1 MMMRRVHADAGSGEL
16 PAVTASATSATCQG
30 SSGAGSQ
37 LRDYAGSVLT
47 PGSFGDDLTGFF
59 HASQIATPIE
69 GAVTVRLAEPAKV
82 ARCRLVDARFD
93 QAPVMGERRAVGW
106 VATDDLRSH
115 RTVRSAMIPLN
126 DCTLV
131 SAESSTASVLQLLP
145 GNKFLFV
152 VDKRGLS
159 GFIVKSD
166 LDRHAVRS
174 YLYLLIAGVEMLLS
188 EIVKHAVPEEK
199 IIARIQSNLK
209 KRFEQAHMANQETSP
224 AEYLNIRELIALF
237 IQTSYAHDPRFW
249 DDSLTDLLNRVKDF
263 RNDVMHPTRSLA
275 ASEDIQ
281 TVANLP
287 RWATEIS
294 GRLRGI
300 AVLLTGEPSPGSA

>member
-1 MMMRRVHADAGSGEL
+1 
-16 PAVTASATSATCQG
+16 
-30 SSGAGSQ
+30 
-37 LRDYAGSVLT
+37 VLT

-69 GAVTVRLAEPAKV
+69 GAVTVRLAEPTKIAL
-82 ARCRLVDARFD
+82 RRLVDARFD
-93 QAPVMGERRAVGW
+93 QAPVMKERRAVGW

-115 RTVRSAMIPLN
+115 RTVRSAMIALN

-174 YLYLLIAGVEMLLS
+174 YLYLLVAGIEMLLS
-188 EIVKHAVPEEK
+188 EIVKRTVLDEE
-199 IIARIQSNLK
+199 IIASIQSYLK
-209 KRFEQAHMANQETSP
+209 KRFKQAQKAYQETSP
-224 AEYLNIRELIALF
+224 AEYLNIGELITLF
-237 IQTSYAHDPRFW
+237 VQTPYARDPVFW
-249 DDSLTDLLNRVKDF
+249 DDSLTNLLDRIKTF

-281 TVANLP
+281 TLANLP
-287 RWATEIS
+287 RWATEVS
-294 GRLRGI
+294 GRLRDI
-300 AVLLTGEPSPGSA
+300 ASLLAGEPSPGSI

>member
-1 MMMRRVHADAGSGEL
+1 M
-16 PAVTASATSATCQG
+16 
-30 SSGAGSQ
+30 
-37 LRDYAGSVLT
+37 LT

-69 GAVTVRLAEPAKV
+69 GAVTVRLAESAKV
-82 ARCRLVDARFD
+82 AQRRLVDARFD

-106 VATDDLRSH
+106 VATDDLRSR

-145 GNKFLFV
+145 GNRFLFV

-174 YLYLLIAGVEMLLS
+174 YLYLLIAGIEMLLS
-188 EIVKHAVPEEK
+188 EIVKRTTLDEDIVAS
-199 IIARIQSNLK
+199 IQSYLK
-209 KRFEQAHMANQETSP
+209 KRFEQAQRAYQETSP
-224 AEYLNIRELIALF
+224 AEYLNINELMTLF
-237 IQTSYAHDPRFW
+237 VKTPYARDPVFW
-249 DDSLTDLLNRVKDF
+249 DDSLTDLLNRIKTF

-275 ASEDIQ
+275 ASEDTQ
-281 TVANLP
+281 TLANLP
-287 RWATEIS
+287 RWAAEVS
-294 GRLRGI
+294 GRLHRI
-300 AVLLTGEPSPGSA
+300 AASLTGEPSPWSA

>member
-1 MMMRRVHADAGSGEL
+1 
-16 PAVTASATSATCQG
+16 
-30 SSGAGSQ
+30 
-37 LRDYAGSVLT
+37 VLT
-47 PGSFGDDLTGFF
+47 PGAFGDDLAGFF

-69 GAVTVRLAEPAKV
+69 GAVTVRLAEPTKV
-82 ARCRLVDARFD
+82 ALRRLVDARFD

-131 SAESSTASVLQLLP
+131 SAESSTASILQLLP

-166 LDRHAVRS
+166 LDRHAVRG
-174 YLYLLIAGVEMLLS
+174 YLYLLIAGIEMLLS
-188 EIVKHAVPEEK
+188 EIVKRTVLEEK
-199 IIARIQSNLK
+199 IVPSIQSYLK
-209 KRFEQAHMANQETSP
+209 KRFEQARTAYQETSP
-224 AEYLNIRELIALF
+224 AEYLNISELISLF
-237 IQTSYAHDPRFW
+237 DQTPYAHDPRFW
-249 DDSLTDLLNRVKDF
+249 DNSLTDLLNRIKVF
-263 RNDVMHPTRSLA
+263 RNDVMHPARSLA

-281 TVANLP
+281 TLANLP
-287 RWATEIS
+287 RWATEVS
-294 GRLRGI
+294 GRLRDI
-300 AVLLTGEPSPGSA
+300 AVSLAGEPSSGST

>member
-1 MMMRRVHADAGSGEL
+1 
-16 PAVTASATSATCQG
+16 
-30 SSGAGSQ
+30 
-37 LRDYAGSVLT
+37 
-47 PGSFGDDLTGFF
+47 
-59 HASQIATPIE
+59 
-69 GAVTVRLAEPAKV
+69 
-82 ARCRLVDARFD
+82 
-93 QAPVMGERRAVGW
+93 
-106 VATDDLRSH
+106 
-115 RTVRSAMIPLN
+115 MIPLD

-174 YLYLLIAGVEMLLS
+174 YLYLLIAGIEMLLS
-188 EIVKHAVPEEK
+188 EIVKRAVLDEE
-199 IIARIQSNLK
+199 IIASIQSYLK
-209 KRFEQAHMANQETSP
+209 KRFEQAQKAYQETSP
-224 AEYLNIRELIALF
+224 AEYLSIGELITLF
-237 IQTSYAHDPRFW
+237 VKTPYARDPVFW

-263 RNDVMHPTRSLA
+263 RNDVMHPARSLA

-281 TVANLP
+281 TLANLP

-300 AVLLTGEPSPGSA
+300 AMSLTGEPSPGST